1 MEGLGFA
8 DPLILPPFLRVQAA
22 VETKRREAAAA
33 AAAAKRAGE
42 ETAVA

>member
-1 MEGLGFA
+1 
-8 DPLILPPFLRVQAA
+8 VQAA
-22 VETKRREAAAA
+22 VETRRRE

>member
-22 VETKRREAAAA
+22 VETRRRE

>member
-8 DPLILPPFLRVQAA
+8 DPLILPAFLRVQAA
-22 VETKRREAAAA
+22 VEMKRREAA